1 MKRGLLI
8 IALGVAFLVIVTG
21 LGTFITNYM
30 PAMSTPQQQ
39 TTQVGPYTITLRV
52 DPNPPSTSQPTTCTV
67 QVLQGSTPIDGAQVT
82 LEGTQADM
90 GLSTSVVKA
99 DAQTNG
105 AYIARVSFSM
115 DGSWQM
121 QVTITPSGQPAI
133 HAAFMVTAQ

>member
-8 IALGVAFLVIVTG
+8 IALGVTFLVVVTG

-30 PAMSTPQQQ
+30 PVMSTPQQQ
-39 TTQVGPYTITLRV
+39 TTQVGPYTVILHV
-52 DPNPPSTSQPTTCTV
+52 NPNPPSTSQPTTCTV
-67 QVLQGSTPIDGAQVT
+67 QILQGSTPLDGAQVT

-99 DAQTNG
+99 SAQTNG
-105 AYIARVSFSM
+105 KYAARISFSM

-121 QVTITPSGQPAI
+121 QVTITPSGQSAI
-133 HAAFMVTAQ
+133 HAAFIVTAQ